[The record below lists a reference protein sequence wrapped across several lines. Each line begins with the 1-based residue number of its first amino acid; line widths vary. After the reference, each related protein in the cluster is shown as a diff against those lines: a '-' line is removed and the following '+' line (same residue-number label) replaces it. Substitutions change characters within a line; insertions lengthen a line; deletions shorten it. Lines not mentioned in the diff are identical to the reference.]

1 MSGYN
6 QDNQGKQN
14 PAGHDSHPQGTGQ
27 NPPPKPG
34 QQDKL
39 PDQSHLARQKQN
51 LSGRQQEQLWKE
63 NVEVEEKGLI
73 HQLPGGESG

>member
-6 QDNQGKQN
+6 QEDQGKRPLKN
-14 PAGHDSHPQGTGQ
+14 HERGPQGTGQ

-34 QQDKL
+34 QQEHL
-39 PDQSHLARQKQN
+39 PDQETLDGKT
-51 LSGRQQEQLWKE
+51 QEQLRKD
-63 NVEVEEKGLI
+63 NVQNEEKGLI

>member
-6 QDNQGKQN
+6 QENQGKR
-14 PAGHDSHPQGTGQ
+14 HLKDHERDSQGAGQ

-34 QQDKL
+34 QQEHL
-39 PDQSHLARQKQN
+39 PGQEFPDQETLDGKTQEKLRKDNVQN
-51 LSGRQQEQLWKE
+51 
-63 NVEVEEKGLI
+63 EEKGLI